1 MLRLLTDG
9 GAKIIRCDD
18 YYIRELASGLDEC
31 IFSIDVW
38 DPLYPELVEEA
49 QIQDADGKT
58 YLIKQIDGGANSAKI
73 IARIDLDAWEAEM
86 HLAYGNGIKTV
97 YQTVNAV
104 KPSGWTVVDQ
114 SGSTIRRTVNGNL
127 TSLEICQECEDT
139 FFVWFRWDNAAKT
152 CTIHSK
158 IPPAPVGAFATRDLN
173 LKQINYKGKS
183 NDIRTR
189 IYAYGQDGMTFAS
202 INGGKPYLDDNRYT
216 DKILPMFWKDER
228 YTVPENLMHD
238 AAEKL
243 AAVAVP
249 QRSYDCAVVDLRA
262 VDPEKYGFLDFSL
275 FTTATL
281 IDDIKNFA
289 VDYQVVERHVY
300 PYYPEK
306 NDVIFDTSPQKL
318 TAVLDNTKDLLEAR
332 PTAEQVQIDVDRAT
346 GVLQTGK
353 SGYVVIGRNADGYA
367 NEIYF
372 LDQPSL
378 EDAVQVL
385 RINRAGIGFSSSGAA
400 GPYYQAWDLQGHL
413 TLGGVNNS
421 YGDLMI
427 LDENAVPKIQIDKEG
442 LKLWD
447 IAAIGFYYQGAF
459 YTDGAHTTLITP
471 TDGSCYYDLATGD
484 VYIYTEGAY
493 SQVSG
498 KQGLLAKMTQDG
510 LAVYAGVID
519 FDWGTDT
526 GFKADGTQ
534 VQIGDFVCNSTYGRS
549 IFQSIDEKTG
559 ISADPSDSDGLYL
572 WAGWNSENSYVFQ
585 VGQGDAYV
593 MYNGTEY
600 EIGKSIAGF
609 NNTALSGSDDDHD
622 SGDGDEPDPDPQDP
636 EDPDVMEFD
645 HIEVVNDLP
654 PEPQRSVLRAAV
666 RSAPT
671 PITKTYDMLILNGV
685 KGWIRDSWARR
696 KIDALQTAMS
706 GTQSALD
713 ATQLAAVNSGIT
725 AAQLQSILT
734 RLHDL
739 DGQ

>member
-1 MLRLLTDG
+1 MLRLLTDS

-18 YYIRELASGLDEC
+18 YYIRELASGLDEA
-31 IFSIDVW
+31 IFTIDVW

-49 QIQDADGKT
+49 QIQDVDGKT

-73 IARIDLDAWEAEM
+73 IARIDLDDWEAEM

-104 KPSGWTVVDQ
+104 KPSGWTVIDR

-216 DKILPMFWKDER
+216 DKILPMYWKDER

-243 AAVAVP
+243 AEVAVP

-332 PTAEQVQIDVDRAT
+332 PTTEQVRIDVDRAT

-385 RINRAGIGFSSSGAA
+385 RINKAGIGFSSSGAS

-442 LKLWD
+442 LKLWN
-447 IAAIGFYYQGAF
+447 IAAIGYYYQGAF

-471 TDGSCYYDLATGD
+471 TEGSCYYDLATGD
-484 VYIYTEGAY
+484 VYIYTESAY

-519 FDWGTDT
+519 FDWGTAT
-526 GFKADGTQ
+526 GFHADGQQ
-534 VQIGDFVCNSTYGRS
+534 VQIGDFVCNTTYGRS
-549 IFQSIDEKTG
+549 IWQSIDEKTG
-559 ISADPSDSDGLYL
+559 MSASIAQSGQLYL
-572 WAGWNSENSYVFQ
+572 WAGYEGSEDYVF
-585 VGQGDAYV
+585 VVNDGDAYV
-593 MYNGTEY
+593 MYDGQAY
-600 EIGKSIAGF
+600 PIGESIAKL
-609 NNTALSGSDDDHD
+609 NNAVAAYIRDIESGDDD
-622 SGDGDEPDPDPQDP
+622 DGDEEGDGTGSGENTSGGCLNNGIVTIDPDDP
-636 EDPDVMEFD
+636 NNPDLDPDA
-645 HIEVVNDLP
+645 H
-654 PEPQRSVLRAAV
+654 
-666 RSAPT
+666 
-671 PITKTYDMLILNGV
+671 
-685 KGWIRDSWARR
+685 
-696 KIDALQTAMS
+696 
-706 GTQSALD
+706 
-713 ATQLAAVNSGIT
+713 
-725 AAQLQSILT
+725 
-734 RLHDL
+734 
-739 DGQ
+739 

>member
-1 MLRLLTDG
+1 MLRLLTSSG
-9 GAKIIRCDD
+9 PKIIRCDD

-49 QIQDADGKT
+49 QIQDADGKL

-73 IARIDLDAWEAEM
+73 VARIDLDAWEAEM

-97 YQTVNAV
+97 YQTVDAV
-104 KPSGWTVVDQ
+104 KPSGWTVVDN
-114 SGSTIRRTVNGNL
+114 SGSTIRRKVSGNL
-127 TSLEICQECEDT
+127 TALEICQECEDT
-139 FFVWFRWDNAAKT
+139 FFVWFRWNNAAKT
-152 CTIHSK
+152 CTIVSK
-158 IPPAPVGAFATRDLN
+158 TPPASVGSFATRDLN

-202 INGGKPYLDDNRYT
+202 INDGKPYVDDNRYT
-216 DKILPMFWKDER
+216 DKILPMYWKDER
-228 YTVPENLMHD
+228 YTVPENLLHD
-238 AAEKL
+238 AREKL
-243 AAVAVP
+243 AEVAVP
-249 QRSYDCAVVDLRA
+249 KRSYDCAVVDLKA
-262 VDPEKYGFLDFSL
+262 VDPVKYAFLDFSL

-289 VDYQVVERHVY
+289 VDYQVVERHIY

-306 NDVIFDTSPQKL
+306 NDVIFDSSPQKL
-318 TAVLDNTKDLLEAR
+318 TAIVDNTKELLEAR
-332 PTAEQVQIDVDRAT
+332 PTTEQVQIDVDRAT
-346 GVLQTGK
+346 GILQTGK

-372 LDQPSL
+372 LDTNSM
-378 EDAVQVL
+378 ETARQVL
-385 RINRAGIGFSSSGAA
+385 RINRAGIGFSSTGAA

-427 LDENAVPKIQIDKEG
+427 LDENAIPKIQIDKEG

-447 IAAIGFYYQGAF
+447 IAAIGYYYQGAF

-484 VYIYTEGAY
+484 VYIYVAEDTAY

-519 FDWGTDT
+519 FDWGTQT

-534 VQIGDFVCNSTYGRS
+534 VRIGDFVCNTTYGRS

-559 ISADPSDSDGLYL
+559 ISADPSGSDGLYL
-572 WAGWNSENSYVFQ
+572 WAGWEGSSDYVFQ

-593 MYNGTEY
+593 MYGGQQY
-600 EIGKSIAGF
+600 EIGKSLANL
-609 NNTALSGSDDDHD
+609 NNASSASDEE
-622 SGDGDEPDPDPQDP
+622 GDGSQENWQPVDPTIDHGDWVELDDGLVIDDVTPQEEEEEP
-636 EDPDVMEFD
+636 
-645 HIEVVNDLP
+645 
-654 PEPQRSVLRAAV
+654 
-666 RSAPT
+666 
-671 PITKTYDMLILNGV
+671 
-685 KGWIRDSWARR
+685 
-696 KIDALQTAMS
+696 
-706 GTQSALD
+706 
-713 ATQLAAVNSGIT
+713 
-725 AAQLQSILT
+725 
-734 RLHDL
+734 
-739 DGQ
+739 